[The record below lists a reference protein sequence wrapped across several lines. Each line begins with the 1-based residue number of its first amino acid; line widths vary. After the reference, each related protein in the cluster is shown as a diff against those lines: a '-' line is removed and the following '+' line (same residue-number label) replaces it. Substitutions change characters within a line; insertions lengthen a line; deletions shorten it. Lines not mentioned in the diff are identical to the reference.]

1 MFPEEEL
8 IFPYVRELQYFVR
21 EGERWSR
28 VNNLTDI
35 SNVTFKKPKSKTNA
49 ADYVI
54 EALCSA
60 KEHAQQSKCNA
71 EEYTWHSEFNWML

>member
-8 IFPYVRELQYFVR
+8 ILPSVSELQYFVR

-28 VNNLTDI
+28 VNNMTNIGDI
-35 SNVTFKKPKSKTNA
+35 TFKKSKSKTNA

-54 EALCSA
+54 DALCSA

-71 EEYTWHSEFNWML
+71 EEYTWHPEFNWIL